1 MLLNSRNPDDIDA
14 LARYPSYS
22 YSYTRVLWRNQ
33 MEQYPMCIAGN
44 LAWLHHMCIL
54 HTSAGTTVQAVHW
67 ACICDFTFLFFLIH
81 PLFLST
87 SPPTHFSFSVFLCA
101 CMYMTSIWWIKSNAL
116 ILSQSRPLPHVRIK
130 IRETPSLCVSFRVS
144 GNKTT
149 TGFLSVGLHLPPK
162 TTGLPCFPMWLE
174 CISENS
180 SPQYVKHNTKKQLM
194 FQRLTVGMA
203 LSSRSHVLS

>member
-1 MLLNSRNPDDIDA
+1 MTQSNGTVSHVHSWKPCMTSPYVHSAHKRWYDCASSA
-14 LARYPSYS
+14 LS
-22 YSYTRVLWRNQ
+22 
-33 MEQYPMCIAGN
+33 
-44 LAWLHHMCIL
+44 LHMWFHVFI
-54 HTSAGTTVQAVHW
+54 
-67 ACICDFTFLFFLIH
+67 FLIH
-81 PLFLST
+81 PLLLST

-149 TGFLSVGLHLPPK
+149 TGFLSAGLHLPPK